1 MFFFADRRHRHSFS
15 PTMLSRQV
23 TRSSSELFWRLLLV
37 LAVAAV
43 AAKYLS
49 RIRLSESERDPD
61 PFVMPPGN

>member
-1 MFFFADRRHRHSFS
+1 
-15 PTMLSRQV
+15 MLSRQV
-23 TRSSSELFWRLLLV
+23 TRSSTELFWRLLLV

>member
-1 MFFFADRRHRHSFS
+1 
-15 PTMLSRQV
+15 MLSRQV
-23 TRSSSELFWRLLLV
+23 TRSSTELFWRLLLV

-49 RIRLSESERDPD
+49 RIRLSESERDPAD